1 MNIFPTS
8 TISKK
13 ARALIRECSFS
24 HKGHK
29 ERKVLIHSMT
39 DEEVKGICDKIRQ
52 IAYDLHVYL
61 GVGFLEKVYENAL
74 AHRLL
79 KAGMNVQTQ
88 IPIQVRDEDGFV
100 IGDYI
105 ADMIVDGVLVELKSV
120 SALLPAHTAQTI
132 NYLTATGIRHGMLIN
147 FGSCIFQC
155 AKLVGRQ

>member
-1 MNIFPTS
+1 M
-8 TISKK
+8 
-13 ARALIRECSFS
+13 RQ
-24 HKGHK
+24 
-29 ERKVLIHSMT
+29 MT
-39 DEEVKGICDKIRQ
+39 DDDAKRICDKIRQ

-61 GVGFLEKVYENAL
+61 GIGYLEKVYENAL

-79 KAGMNVQTQ
+79 KTGMNVQTQ

-147 FGSCIFQC
+147 FGSYTFQC
-155 AKLVGRQ
+155 SKLVGRQ